1 MSVMIDALLL
11 GWDRN
16 LDYAKRLLADVPED
30 RIAYQPALNMNHP
43 AWIFSHLNL
52 YHPVMKAM
60 LTNGA
65 FDDPKNHRFGMQ
77 SKAMPDAS
85 LYASK
90 HALIEE
96 FERGHHEVAQS
107 LRNVGQPALEMQTPL
122 ERWRAQMPQVG
133 MVLAYLMLVHESTHL
148 GQLSVWR
155 RVQGMPSV

>member
-30 RIAYQPALNMNHP
+30 RMAYQPAVNTNHP

-65 FDDPKNHRFGMQ
+65 FDDPKSHKFGMQ
-77 SKAMPDAS
+77 SRPLPDAS

-90 HALIEE
+90 RDLLEE
-96 FERGHHEVAQS
+96 FALGHQDVAEA
-107 LRNVGQPALEMQTPL
+107 LRTVGQPALEAQTPL
-122 ERWRAQMPQVG
+122 ERWRGQMPKVG
-133 MVLAYLMLVHESTHL
+133 IVLGYLMLVHESTHL